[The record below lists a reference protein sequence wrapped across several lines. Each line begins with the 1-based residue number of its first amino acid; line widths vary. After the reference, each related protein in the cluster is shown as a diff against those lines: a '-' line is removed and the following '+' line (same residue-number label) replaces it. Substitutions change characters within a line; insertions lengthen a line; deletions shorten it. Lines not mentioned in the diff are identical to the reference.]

1 MSGVASRLGLEKF
14 PASLTDR
21 DLEFAFSGVFTYS
34 VACILL
40 ICSDLNRFYKL
51 RDSIQTLASF
61 INNIDNFLQ
70 MMNAN
75 KILKRVS
82 EFDKLREAGLTEDE
96 IKELKGME
104 YDQEMRAAER
114 ADQIK

>member
-1 MSGVASRLGLEKF
+1 
-14 PASLTDR
+14 
-21 DLEFAFSGVFTYS
+21 
-34 VACILL
+34 
-40 ICSDLNRFYKL
+40 
-51 RDSIQTLASF
+51 
-61 INNIDNFLQ
+61 

-114 ADQIK
+114 ADQIKKIDEFVYLKNKEEAGLLDEEE

>member
-1 MSGVASRLGLEKF
+1 
-14 PASLTDR
+14 
-21 DLEFAFSGVFTYS
+21 
-34 VACILL
+34 
-40 ICSDLNRFYKL
+40 
-51 RDSIQTLASF
+51 
-61 INNIDNFLQ
+61 